1 MLLQVKQMAPLAHA
15 ASRASQTLVS
25 SVSASLLRANVHA
38 WAGWRRSTL
47 SACIQQEGVEQP
59 AGTDRR
65 PPSELASLG
74 DTPVLCSGD
83 LRQRFA
89 IIGNL
94 SS

>member
-15 ASRASQTLVS
+15 ASRASRTLVS

-38 WAGWRRSTL
+38 WVGAGALLALVSSRSV
-47 SACIQQEGVEQP
+47 SNSPP
-59 AGTDRR
+59 APIGG